1 MKIIP
6 FIYKDIDDLCAN
18 TYVLI
23 DNSNNCVVIDPSKEY
38 DGLVNYIK
46 KNELN
51 IKAVLLTHSHCDHF
65 RGAELLIKT
74 FNIPLYIGFYDA
86 PGLKDPI
93 LNCSIMLGQNKT
105 LNIEPI
111 TISEGQT
118 ISVLDEEIYVIDTPY
133 HTCGSVCYYLKES
146 KALFSGDSLFCRG
159 VGRSD
164 LPTSVRKMQSS
175 SLKKILSLPED
186 VKVFCGHGPNTSIEI
201 EKKFSNYHIF

>member
-1 MKIIP
+1 MLMKIIP

-23 DNSNNCVVIDPSKEY
+23 DNSNSCIVIDPSKEY

-51 IKAVLLTHSHCDHF
+51 LKAVLLTHSHVDHF

-74 FNIPLYIGFYDA
+74 FNVPLYIGFYDA

-93 LNCSIMLGQNKT
+93 SNCSIMLGQNKT
-105 LNIEPI
+105 LDIDPI
-111 TISEGQT
+111 TITEGQT
-118 ISVLDEEIYVIDTPY
+118 ISLLDEKIYVIDTPY
-133 HTCGSVCYYLKES
+133 HTCGAVCYYLEDS
-146 KALFSGDSLFCRG
+146 KVLFSGDSLFFRG

-164 LPTSVRKMQSS
+164 LPTSDRKKQYSS
-175 SLKKILSLPED
+175 IRKILSLPEE
-186 VKVFCGHGPNTSIEI
+186 VKVFCGHGPNTSIGKERI
-201 EKKFSNYHIF
+201 SSN